1 MPSIICAILVVSVF
15 LPAFAFSQETPAA
28 PVLTL
33 DQAISLA
40 IRQNRQIHGSTLEV
54 FKLDNKL
61 AATRTARL
69 PYFTLMAFGNRRL
82 TAMDFKFEKG
92 AFGKDYAIGPIPSED
107 ISIHEPGKM
116 SAFVIGRI
124 DQPLSQ
130 QYRIG
135 LNLRSIEI
143 EKQIASEQERLQ
155 KQEIIDQVKR
165 SYYSILQLQSALE
178 SVEESIISYK
188 EMDRVT
194 DQYLAQQVVLRA
206 QSLEVKTKL
215 AKAEYDALTLRNPL
229 QTQKE
234 QLNSLLGRDLQTEFR
249 VSPVPEATDVETDLS
264 TARSQALERRPE
276 LSQARLR
283 VRQAEYDRR
292 AKKSEYIPDV
302 SLSFSYI
309 SPFGYGS
316 MVPSNIAGVGLMFN
330 WNVFDWGKKK
340 RELAEKR
347 GSVEQAQ
354 LAVRQIEDQIA
365 IDVAARFRKLQEVRQ
380 LMAVSRLARELARE
394 NLRVIGKRYSQEAAL
409 FKDVLAAQASM
420 AEADSQ
426 YKQVLLNYW
435 TARAD
440 FEKALGT
447 DQ

>member
-1 MPSIICAILVVSVF
+1 MSSVTSTTLLFLMF
-15 LPAFAFSQETPAA
+15 LPAITYSQEEPAA

-33 DQAISLA
+33 DQAISMALQ
-40 IRQNRQIHGSTLEV
+40 QNRLIRSSALEV
-54 FKLDNKL
+54 FQLDSKL

-69 PYFTLMAFGNRRL
+69 PYFSLMAFGNQRL
-82 TAMDFKFEKG
+82 TSMDFRFEKG
-92 AFGKDYAIGPIPSED
+92 AFGEDYSIGPIPSKD
-107 ISIHEPGKM
+107 ISIHEPAKM

-135 LNLRSIEI
+135 LNLRSIEM
-143 EKQIASEQERLQ
+143 EKQIAAERERLQ
-155 KQEIIDQVKR
+155 KQDVIDQVKR
-165 SYYSILQLQSALE
+165 SYYSILQMQSALE
-178 SVEESIISYK
+178 SVEESIRSYK

-194 DQYLAQQVVLRA
+194 DQYLAQQTVLKA
-206 QSLEVKTKL
+206 QSLEVKMRL
-215 AKAEYDALTLRNPL
+215 AKAEYDALALRNPL

-249 VSPVPEATDVETDLS
+249 VSPVPEAVGLETDLAA
-264 TARSQALERRPE
+264 ARRLALEQRPE
-276 LSQARLR
+276 LIQARLQ

-316 MVPSNIAGVGLMFN
+316 MVPSNVAGVGLMFN
-330 WNVFDWGKKK
+330 WNPFDWGKKK
-340 RELAEKR
+340 HELAEKGGR
-347 GSVEQAQ
+347 VEQAQ
-354 LAVRQIEDQIA
+354 LAVRQIEDQVA
-365 IDVAARFRKLQEVRQ
+365 IDVATKFRKLQEVRQ
-380 LMAVSRLARELARE
+380 LMVVNRLAQESVRE
-394 NLRVIGKRYSQEAAL
+394 NLRVIGERYSQEAAL
-409 FKDVLAAQASM
+409 FKDVLEIQASM

-426 YKQVLLNYW
+426 YRQTLLNYW

-447 DQ
+447 DK